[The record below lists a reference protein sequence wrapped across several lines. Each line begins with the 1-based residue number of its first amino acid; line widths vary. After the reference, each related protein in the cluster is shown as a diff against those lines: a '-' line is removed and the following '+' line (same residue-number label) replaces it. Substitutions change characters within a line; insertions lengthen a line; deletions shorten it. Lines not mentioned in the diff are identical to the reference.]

1 MSLQEVPSSVFA
13 PFGIVGSRDLEL
25 GLSIAPLTIFSP
37 PPLLWLVSCLPNVL
51 LPVPL
56 PFHFPRIC
64 AAATAMNT
72 ALIEELATYDRV
84 LICGQALSH
93 CVKSTTE
100 DLVAAWKPGELSKL
114 VLLKDASSPVPG
126 FEEQGSKFVADMEA
140 AGVTVCT
147 IAEAMP

>member
-1 MSLQEVPSSVFA
+1 
-13 PFGIVGSRDLEL
+13 
-25 GLSIAPLTIFSP
+25 
-37 PPLLWLVSCLPNVL
+37 
-51 LPVPL
+51 
-56 PFHFPRIC
+56 
-64 AAATAMNT
+64 MNT